1 MTDDRANPVER
12 QLQSSQTNNIQPTNI
27 QPTNIQPT
35 TTQSTATPAKDSQT
49 QTTQPQ
55 KAMPNNSN
63 PQNNNANSNVN
74 NNANNNAN
82 SNKTTNSTVNSAA
95 KPESAPEPQIKKVDV
110 AIAGV
115 TYPIFC
121 PVHEQEELR
130 AAVSYINDFALKL
143 RRDAPSLSQEN
154 LLVLTCL
161 NLYEKIQTHERNE
174 EDRLQQSK
182 QSEALLNKIMKD
194 AHSIL

>member
-12 QLQSSQTNNIQPTNI
+12 QLPSSQTN
-27 QPTNIQPT
+27 NIQPT

-63 PQNNNANSNVN
+63 PQNNNANSNVS

-161 NLYEKIQTHERNE
+161 NLYEKIQIHERNE

>member
-1 MTDDRANPVER
+1 MTDNHNKITEK
-12 QLQSSQTNNIQPTNI
+12 QLQTSPVKNAQVETNQVKNSQAQKTEPQAQTTASNNAN
-27 QPTNIQPT
+27 
-35 TTQSTATPAKDSQT
+35 TQSSTATK
-49 QTTQPQ
+49 
-55 KAMPNNSN
+55 
-63 PQNNNANSNVN
+63 VH
-74 NNANNNAN
+74 
-82 SNKTTNSTVNSAA
+82 
-95 KPESAPEPQIKKVDV
+95 SAPEPQIKKVDI

-115 TYPIFC
+115 TYPIYC

>member
-1 MTDDRANPVER
+1 MTNDRANPVER
-12 QLQSSQTNNIQPTNI
+12 QLPSSQTHSIQSKN
-27 QPTNIQPT
+27 
-35 TTQSTATPAKDSQT
+35 TQSTATPAKDNQT

-63 PQNNNANSNVN
+63 PQNNNI
-74 NNANNNAN
+74 N
-82 SNKTTNSTVNSAA
+82 SNKTTNSTVNSVA
-95 KPESAPEPQIKKVDV
+95 KPESAPEPQIRKVDV

-194 AHSIL
+194 AHSVL

>member
-12 QLQSSQTNNIQPTNI
+12 QLPSSQTNNIQPT
-27 QPTNIQPT
+27 
-35 TTQSTATPAKDSQT
+35 
-49 QTTQPQ
+49 TTQPQ

-63 PQNNNANSNVN
+63 LQNNNANSNVN
-74 NNANNNAN
+74 NNANNN
-82 SNKTTNSTVNSAA
+82 KITNSTVNSAA

-161 NLYEKIQTHERNE
+161 NLYEKIQIHERNE

>member
-1 MTDDRANPVER
+1 MTDDRANPVES
-12 QLQSSQTNNIQPTNI
+12 QLQSSQTH
-27 QPTNIQPT
+27 NIQPT

-182 QSEALLNKIMKD
+182 QSEALLKKIMKD

>member
-1 MTDDRANPVER
+1 
-12 QLQSSQTNNIQPTNI
+12 
-27 QPTNIQPT
+27 
-35 TTQSTATPAKDSQT
+35 
-49 QTTQPQ
+49 
-55 KAMPNNSN
+55 MPNNSN
-63 PQNNNANSNVN
+63 PQNNNV
-74 NNANNNAN
+74 N
-82 SNKTTNSTVNSAA
+82 SNKTTNSTVNSVA
-95 KPESAPEPQIKKVDV
+95 KPESAPEPQIRKVDV

-194 AHSIL
+194 AHSVL